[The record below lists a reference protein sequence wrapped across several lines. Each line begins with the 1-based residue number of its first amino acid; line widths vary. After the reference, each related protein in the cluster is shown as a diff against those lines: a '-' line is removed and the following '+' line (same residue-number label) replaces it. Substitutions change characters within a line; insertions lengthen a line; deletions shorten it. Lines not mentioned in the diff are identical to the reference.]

1 MDNEFYADVYA
12 MDECVGSFTIKFATD
27 DGQINGVSIGGVKLG
42 KDAALAI
49 LEEIYQSTKTL
60 PTDPA
65 H

>member
-1 MDNEFYADVYA
+1 MNNEFYADVYA
-12 MDECVGSFTIKFATD
+12 MDECVGSFTIKFAIE
-27 DGQINGVSIGGVKLG
+27 DGKINGVSIGGVKLG

-60 PTDPA
+60 PEDRA

>member
-1 MDNEFYADVYA
+1 MNNEFYADVYA

-27 DGQINGVSIGGVKLG
+27 DGKINGVSIGGVKLG

-60 PTDPA
+60 PEDRA